1 MPRRK
6 KLYSNP
12 LPSELQSHP
21 SSKDSRNAL
30 SYDEWTTKNA
40 RAKAIIMSTL
50 VPGSEAWKIA
60 EPLEYAADI
69 WKALEEKYG
78 PKDGTTNMWQPGT
91 PWVESKE
98 VMEAAKELDHNDKV
112 AELLQ
117 RREAE
122 EVASSNNATG
132 EDTRPT
138 QSTPEAIMKA
148 TPTEAE
154 LDQER
159 RDRRFLW
166 ALLNGGKDKLDSVT
180 MKTGEQLCGTIS
192 MDMSNVFDKSYK

>member
-1 MPRRK
+1 MPRKNK
-6 KLYSNP
+6 KPYSNP
-12 LPSELQSHP
+12 LPSELQTHP
-21 SSKDSRNAL
+21 SSKDSQNPL

-117 RREAE
+117 QRELAEAVPSSSATVDNDRPVEAVAQTQAKASPSEAE
-122 EVASSNNATG
+122 
-132 EDTRPT
+132 
-138 QSTPEAIMKA
+138 I
-148 TPTEAE
+148 
-154 LDQER
+154 DQER
-159 RDRRFLW
+159 RDKRFLW
-166 ALLNGGKDKLDSVT
+166 ALLNGGKDRLDSVT
-180 MKTGEQLCGTIS
+180 VKTGQQLCGL
-192 MDMSNVFDKSYK
+192 

>member
-1 MPRRK
+1 
-6 KLYSNP
+6 
-12 LPSELQSHP
+12 
-21 SSKDSRNAL
+21 
-30 SYDEWTTKNA
+30 
-40 RAKAIIMSTL
+40 MSTL

-98 VMEAAKELDHNDKV
+98 VMEAAKELDHNYKV
-112 AELLQ
+112 AELLHG
-117 RREAE
+117 REAKE
-122 EVASSNNATG
+122 
-132 EDTRPT
+132 
-138 QSTPEAIMKA
+138 STPSSSAIMEDNRTTETNSGVMTKA

-154 LDQER
+154 IDQER

-166 ALLNGGKDKLDSVT
+166 ALLNGGKDRLDSVT
-180 MKTGEQLCGTIS
+180 MKTGQQLCGLDQWT
-192 MDMSNVFDKSYK
+192 